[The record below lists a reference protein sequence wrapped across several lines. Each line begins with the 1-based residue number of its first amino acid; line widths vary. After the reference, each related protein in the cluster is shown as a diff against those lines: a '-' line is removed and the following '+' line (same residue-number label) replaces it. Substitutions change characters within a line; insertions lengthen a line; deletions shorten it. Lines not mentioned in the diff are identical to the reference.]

1 MEIHMG
7 FLQSSG
13 CFSSWLRLP
22 WEIQV
27 NNQMI
32 ARMEIL
38 NHKGFE
44 VFKPLRPLHE
54 FGLVSL
60 ILLGPRRQAD
70 LGSNVN
76 PSPGSCETAGK
87 FIWGSGPPTL
97 GENPTPY
104 FTGFLRGPSSSQVPG
119 MPWTDALSQISPPQ
133 ARWWCSPC
141 SRPKPRALVVF

>member
-1 MEIHMG
+1 MRQEVIGKSGRKKELKLRSLSIMEIHVG
-7 FLQSSG
+7 FLQNSG

-38 NHKGFE
+38 DHKGFE

-60 ILLGPRRQAD
+60 ILLGP
-70 LGSNVN
+70 
-76 PSPGSCETAGK
+76 
-87 FIWGSGPPTL
+87 
-97 GENPTPY
+97 
-104 FTGFLRGPSSSQVPG
+104 
-119 MPWTDALSQISPPQ
+119 
-133 ARWWCSPC
+133 
-141 SRPKPRALVVF
+141 